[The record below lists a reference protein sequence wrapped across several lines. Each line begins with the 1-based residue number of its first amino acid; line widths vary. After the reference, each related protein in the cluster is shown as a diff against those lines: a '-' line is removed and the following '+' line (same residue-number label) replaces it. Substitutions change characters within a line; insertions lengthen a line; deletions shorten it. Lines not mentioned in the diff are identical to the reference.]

1 VREAGFIQ
9 KLEFQSLDVW
19 RHPWQLGANEIAFG
33 WQNLKLMTK
42 AIRSIKRTLPSPVAM
57 SLVFVLLL
65 ANSTAFSQETR
76 GALLGTVKDAQGGV
90 VSGAKVVVTNTEINS
105 SSKLVTNDSGY
116 FEFPYLLPGSYSV
129 SVTAPGFREFVQRG
143 IALTVNSRRSIDISL
158 EVGAVEQQVAVVA
171 DAPMLETTT
180 ASGSTTLTNR
190 QVMDLPVLNN
200 SALIIARTV
209 PGIQW
214 TAAANYLGPHSNVG
228 ASAINSAGG
237 VGGTEFSMDGVPNAG
252 PSRRVGAL
260 PYADTVSE
268 IKIESSPF
276 DASKGHSSGATISVL
291 TKSGTNAYH
300 GSLTWQHWQQRW
312 NATPT
317 TLNAQYWGAIKAAE
331 ASGDSAKAQRLRATQ
346 RQETGRSNNWAGV
359 VGGPVRLPWL
369 YNGHDRLFFFFSYNG
384 LKEVKTEEP
393 LAVRRTVPTLKQRQG
408 DFSELLAIDPV
419 RYQIYDPRTARR
431 VGNRVIRDPFP
442 NNQVPILNPLY
453 KAYLELFPL
462 PNNVPGVVGAD
473 GLNNYLASATPFNWD
488 FENYGN
494 RIDWVI
500 SSKHRMFGKWGYQNF
515 IEDRGDWTYE
525 TARGLHQ
532 NGLNRNNISVIVDH
546 LYTINPTTM
555 LNTSVA
561 WNRYRDGNTQNAV
574 QRSFGPDSVGLPGYL
589 TERAGD
595 FKHLPIIDFSD
606 GSYSDFSRAFTVP
619 ARFSVGTIRGELAK
633 ILNSHSLRI
642 GYDLRNHYR
651 QINNPG
657 NTSGF
662 FQPRNNFVRQA
673 DNTTTAGLLGLE
685 WAAFML
691 GTPANTI
698 SVSKN
703 DSYYLTNP
711 YNGFYVHDDW
721 RVSPRLTVN
730 AGLRFEREGGFRER
744 FNRAVVGFDPN
755 AELPITAAA
764 QAAYAANPIPELPAS
779 QFVVRGGSV
788 YLGQN
793 EETSHGSENMFMPRI
808 GIAYQWNDKTVIRG
822 GWGYFFDT
830 NNVLNNDL
838 NQLGYSRDTATPI
851 SNDLGL
857 TFTSS
862 NLTSAGCRANISNCT
877 TVFSDPFPVRA
888 DGTRF
893 NVPVADALGLMAGV
907 GRNIA
912 YIPND
917 WKHARQQRWRFS
929 IQRQLSQDM
938 VFEFAYLGSY
948 SDRISIGRR
957 LDALPEQ
964 YWAAGLI
971 RNNALTANLNTTVA
985 NPFCIRTAGNPSC
998 PNTFADIQASNP
1010 VLYQDIA
1017 SNSFFTATT
1026 RQKQALLRPFQHVN
1040 GSTNSRTP
1048 IGESKYHDFE
1058 FTLNKRYAQGMSYQV
1073 TYVRTFNRDRDV
1085 LENEFDQKPTWRP
1098 SASSRPHHFFFNAL
1112 WEVPAGKGRRF
1123 FSDSKV
1129 LGSILGGWQVGAIYH
1144 IQSGPAYNV
1153 GNWFFFGSDIHDL
1166 TLSRS
1171 ERTTDAWFNW
1181 KLLPGAARDYS
1192 AANRSTYEA
1201 RIRSLVPQSVL
1212 AQMGN
1217 ICGPGSNVACTYE
1230 NVIPRDFQPNAFH
1243 RRIFPTRLDFLRED
1257 FMNQLDMNL
1266 ARNIQ
1271 VTEGL
1276 RVQFR
1281 TDFINALNNV
1291 HYQGPNTDITSANFG
1306 KVTAQN
1312 NIPRWIQFQF
1322 RLTF

>member
-1 VREAGFIQ
+1 
-9 KLEFQSLDVW
+9 
-19 RHPWQLGANEIAFG
+19 
-33 WQNLKLMTK
+33 MTR
-42 AIRSIKRTLPSPVAM
+42 AITSIKGAFHTLVST
-57 SLVFVLLL
+57 SLVFVLLAGSAAAL
-65 ANSTAFSQETR
+65 AQETR
-76 GALLGTVKDAQGGV
+76 GTILGSVQDSQGAV
-90 VSGAKVVVTNTEINS
+90 VFGATVVVTNTETNS

-116 FEFPYLLPGSYSV
+116 FEFPYLLPGAYSITV
-129 SVTAPGFREFVQRG
+129 SAPGFKEFVQRG
-143 IALTVNSRRSIDISL
+143 IALTVNSRRNVEVKL
-158 EVGAVEQQVAVVA
+158 EVGAVDQQVAVVA
-171 DAPMLETTT
+171 DAPILETTT

-190 QVMDLPVLNN
+190 QLMDLPILNN
-200 SALIIARTV
+200 SALIVARSV

-331 ASGDSAKAQRLRATQ
+331 GRGDTATAQRLRASE
-346 RQETGRSNNWAGV
+346 RQQTGRSNNWAGV
-359 VGGPVRLPWL
+359 IGGPIRVPWL
-369 YNGHDRLFFFFSYNG
+369 YNGKDRLFFFFAYNG

-393 LAVRRTVPTLKQRQG
+393 LAIRFTVPTLKQRQG

-419 RYQIYDPRTARR
+419 RYQIFDPRTARLVNGR
-431 VGNRVIRDPFP
+431 VVRDPFP
-442 NNQVPILNPLY
+442 NNQVPILNPMY
-453 KAYLELFPL
+453 SAYLKLFPL

-473 GLNNYLASATPFNWD
+473 GLNNYLASRTPFNWD
-488 FENYGN
+488 FKNYSN
-494 RIDWVI
+494 RIDWVV
-500 SSKHRMFGKWGYQNF
+500 SQKHRMFGKWGYQDF

-532 NGLNRNNISVIVDH
+532 NGLNRNNIAVIVDH
-546 LYTINPTTM
+546 VYTITPTM
-555 LNTSVA
+555 LLNTSVA

-574 QRSFGPDSVGLPGYL
+574 QRGFGPDSVGLPGYL

-619 ARFSVGTIRGELAK
+619 TRFSIGTIRGELTR
-633 ILNSHSLRI
+633 IQGSHSLRG

-662 FQPRNNFVRQA
+662 FQPRNTYVRAA

-685 WAAFML
+685 WASFML
-691 GTPANTI
+691 AVPGNSV

-711 YNGFYVHDDW
+711 YYGFYLHDDW
-721 RVSPRLTVN
+721 RVSSKLTIN
-730 AGLRFEREGGFRER
+730 AGLRVEREGGFRER

-755 AELPITAAA
+755 ADLPITAAA

-788 YLGQN
+788 YLSQN
-793 EETSHGSENMFMPRI
+793 GGTSNDAENMLLPRF
-808 GIAYQWNDKTVIRG
+808 GIAYQWNDKTVVRA
-822 GWGYFFDT
+822 GYGFFFDT

-838 NQLGYSRDTATPI
+838 NQLGYSRDTATPV
-851 SNDLGL
+851 SNDNGL

-862 NLTSAGCRANISNCT
+862 NLTSAACRASISNCAT
-877 TVFSDPFPVRA
+877 IFSDPFPVRA

-893 NVPVADALGLMAGV
+893 NVPVADQLGLMAGA

-912 YIPND
+912 YIPLD
-917 WKHARQQRWRFS
+917 WKHARQQRWRLS
-929 IQRQLSQDM
+929 LQRQLSRDM
-938 VFEFAYLGSY
+938 VFEFAYLGSF
-948 SDRISIGRR
+948 SDRISLGRR
-957 LDALPEQ
+957 LDPLPEK
-964 YWAAGLI
+964 YWATGLI
-971 RNNALTANLNTTVA
+971 RNNALTNDLNTNFP
-985 NPFCIRTAGNPSC
+985 NPFRVTNFVSLQ
-998 PNTFADIQASNP
+998 TSNP
-1010 VLYQDIA
+1010 LVYQDIS
-1017 SNSFFTATT
+1017 SNAFFTATT
-1026 RQKQALLRPFQHVN
+1026 RQRQSLLRPFGHVN
-1040 GSTNSRTP
+1040 GSSNSRAP

-1058 FTLNKRYAQGMSYQV
+1058 FTLNKRFSQGMSYQV
-1073 TYVRTFNRDRDV
+1073 SYIRTFNQDRDV
-1085 LENEFDQKPTWRP
+1085 LENEFDEKPTWRP
-1098 SASSRPHHFFFNAL
+1098 SASSRPHHLMFNAL
-1112 WEVPAGKGRRF
+1112 FELPVGKGRRF
-1123 FSDSKV
+1123 LSKSKV
-1129 LGSILGGWQVGAIYH
+1129 LGAVLGGWQVSSIYH
-1144 IQSGPAYNV
+1144 IQSGPAYGI
-1153 GNWFFFGSDIHDL
+1153 GNWFFYGADRHDL

-1192 AANRSTYEA
+1192 AANRSAYEA
-1201 RIRSLVPQSVL
+1201 RIRSIVPQSIL
-1212 AQMGN
+1212 QQMGN
-1217 ICGPGSNVACTYE
+1217 ICGSANNAACTYE
-1230 NVIPRDFQPNAFH
+1230 NVTPTNFQPNAFH
-1243 RRIFPTRLDFLRED
+1243 RRIFPTRLDWLRED
-1257 FMNQLDMNL
+1257 FMNQLDFNI

-1276 RVQFR
+1276 RVQLR

-1291 HYQGPNTDITSANFG
+1291 HYQGPNTDITSASFA

-1312 NIPRWIQFQF
+1312 NIPRWIQFQM
-1322 RLTF
+1322 RVTF